1 MAAVI
6 TARRS
11 GGSRFLNPNA
21 ADCCAMLDALR
32 EMRRRRHVVIIEQ
45 EQKVGFLRLWIPL
58 KAFPALLLWHYTEY
72 NTAEVE
78 QRGAE
83 VATAGFPQDQL
94 REFIRAVCRWGNYAG
109 IAGRVLKRNR
119 IEQLQETFSA
129 AKRLLDD
136 GQISAAVGYIE
147 ATVDSLA
154 FSFAS
159 KHVKFLA
166 PEKAVVLDE
175 IISRRVGYT
184 LDVTG
189 YDELLADCYAMLD
202 LVVRRGIPH
211 PLGGT
216 RSWRVSDMEMVLFAK
231 LRTGDQ
237 IG

>member
-1 MAAVI
+1 M
-6 TARRS
+6 
-11 GGSRFLNPNA
+11 
-21 ADCCAMLDALR
+21 
-32 EMRRRRHVVIIEQ
+32 IIEQ

-58 KAFPALLLWHYTEY
+58 EEFPALLQWHYTEY

-78 QRGAE
+78 QHGAE
-83 VATAGFPQDQL
+83 VAAAGFPQDQL
-94 REFIRAVCRWGNYAG
+94 REFIRGVCRWGNYAG
-109 IAGRVLKRNR
+109 IGGRVLKNNQ

-136 GQISAAVGYIE
+136 SQVSAAVAYFDANVHG
-147 ATVDSLA
+147 LA

-189 YDELLADCYAMLD
+189 YDELLADCRAMLD
-202 LVVRRGIPH
+202 RVRSRKIPH

-231 LRTGDQ
+231 LRTGDC
-237 IG
+237 IA